1 MWGQKIWGPRPIS
14 YRAHS
19 PCRGGKNVL
28 GRTKRI
34 QTARI
39 YCWGRPCPQQT
50 KITEGESVI
59 PPEAVPSS
67 IPKEVPSL
75 VGQP

>member
-1 MWGQKIWGPRPIS
+1 MIWGPRPIS
-14 YRAHS
+14 YQAQG
-19 PCRGGKNVL
+19 PCRGGRNAR
-28 GRTKRI
+28 GRTKGI

-39 YCWGRPCPQQT
+39 YCQGRPYPRQT
-50 KITEGESVI
+50 KITEGESAM

-75 VGQP
+75 VSQP